1 MIPSFRQI
9 SRESCA
15 KNVNAIKFEAPSLRE
30 LLAIDYTLKALEIAD
45 TRHGTA
51 KLRRLIIQPGELL
64 CM

>member
-1 MIPSFRQI
+1 MTHTKQPPEIPGRF
-9 SRESCA
+9 
-15 KNVNAIKFEAPSLRE
+15 
-30 LLAIDYTLKALEIAD
+30 IDYTLKALEIAD